1 MATPQELAV
10 RDKKELVSKE
20 EKTVPGR
27 YYVPYGDIYETD
39 EALTVVLE
47 MPGVEKKDL
56 EVALENDV
64 LRVDGRIDFSKY
76 EGMEPLYTEYN
87 VGHYARRSLS
97 GDAQNRLRAPFG
109 RQSLQDRKIRQR
121 WGFVAFHRCT
131 TVVFSVGDR
140 GGYVLILNGIGD
152 QLMHHL
158 VHLLDVLRI
167 EQSPPKIDLS
177 EVQRLQYHLVVNMG

>member
-56 EVALENDV
+56 DISLENNV
-64 LRVDGRIDFSKY
+64 LRVDGRIEFSKY
-76 EGMEPLYTEYN
+76 GGMEPLCTEYN
-87 VGHYARRSLS
+87 IGHYTRSFTLSNKVDQEHISAQLDDGVLTLTLPKAKEAQPRRIS
-97 GDAQNRLRAPFG
+97 
-109 RQSLQDRKIRQR
+109 
-121 WGFVAFHRCT
+121 
-131 TVVFSVGDR
+131 
-140 GGYVLILNGIGD
+140 IG
-152 QLMHHL
+152 
-158 VHLLDVLRI
+158 
-167 EQSPPKIDLS
+167 
-177 EVQRLQYHLVVNMG
+177 